1 MRYSSFIISLFLQ
14 QTFMECLCS
23 CAWDK
28 KTVLV
33 LKELMVIEATKG
45 PRVVT
50 KYKSLPFYL
59 MSCCLLFLVANVF
72 RNIFIVFLA
81 LVVRTI
87 SPT

>member
-14 QTFMECLCS
+14 QTFIEYLCS

-33 LKELMVIEATKG
+33 LKELTLMEVTKG

-50 KYKSLPFYL
+50 KYKSLLFYL
-59 MSCCLLFLVANVF
+59 MSCCLVFSVANVF
-72 RNIFIVFLA
+72 RTIFIVFLA
-81 LVVRTI
+81 TLRTI